1 MMSWLPVYLRDGEGR
16 WLAYILIAV
25 ALLDTSLRLI
35 PSSPGS
41 LDGARGSKLVLFER
55 HAPSDNFKSWVA
67 ERRAVKNAEEE
78 RAAQALAA
86 KEVVKP
92 PVVAPDIFVDNQSG
106 KLQQFRI
113 GDLKYR
119 LWGVFSVSSGT
130 VNADTTFAVLRPDAG
145 TSRVVAVGDY
155 LGGYSVKAVEDRS
168 VSFEA
173 DDGRVVELELFER
186 RG

>member
-1 MMSWLPVYLRDGEGR
+1 MMPWLSAYLRDGEGR
-16 WLAYILIAV
+16 WLAYIMV
-25 ALLDTSLRLI
+25 ALGLLDISFRLS

-41 LDGARGSKLVLFER
+41 HDEVRGSKLELFER
-55 HAPSDNFKSWVA
+55 HAPSESFNSWAA

-92 PVVAPDIFVDNQSG
+92 PVVAPSVFVDNQSG
-106 KLQQFRI
+106 TLQQFRI

-130 VNADTTFAVLRPDAG
+130 VNADTTFAVLRPDVG